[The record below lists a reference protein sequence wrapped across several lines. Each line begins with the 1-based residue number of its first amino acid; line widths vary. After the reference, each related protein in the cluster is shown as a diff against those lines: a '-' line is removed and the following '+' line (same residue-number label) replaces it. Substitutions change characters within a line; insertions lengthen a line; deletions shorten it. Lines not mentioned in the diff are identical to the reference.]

1 MKSFV
6 LTPNGVKVRVPGFAE
21 MMAVGVSGWKWAR
34 PKWGAEAKEQ
44 AMHTLLIENEF
55 GDIEEALAATLD
67 EAALLELDDAD
78 ACGDKSPESRV
89 DVWVD
94 DDDVA

>member
-1 MKSFV
+1 
-6 LTPNGVKVRVPGFAE
+6 
-21 MMAVGVSGWKWAR
+21 
-34 PKWGAEAKEQ
+34 
-44 AMHTLLIENEF
+44 MHTVLIENEF
-55 GDIEEALAATLD
+55 GDVEEVLAATLD

-89 DVWVD
+89 DAWVD

>member
-1 MKSFV
+1 
-6 LTPNGVKVRVPGFAE
+6 
-21 MMAVGVSGWKWAR
+21 
-34 PKWGAEAKEQ
+34 
-44 AMHTLLIENEF
+44 MHTIVIENEF
-55 GDIEEALAATLD
+55 GDVEEVLAATLD

-94 DDDVA
+94 DDDVV